1 MKIAV
6 TANGGSLEAQVEP
19 YFNRCGYFVVVDS
32 ETMKF
37 SAMGSQASKFAGGI
51 ESAAVRELAKRKVS
65 VLITRHLVQD
75 TQKAV
80 EAAGIALV
88 VPPAGTVRDVVRAY
102 VSTLK

>member
-1 MKIAV
+1 
-6 TANGGSLEAQVEP
+6 
-19 YFNRCGYFVVVDS
+19 
-32 ETMKF
+32 
-37 SAMGSQASKFAGGI
+37 
-51 ESAAVRELAKRKVS
+51 VS